1 MRRREFLGASPLLLL
16 GERLACA
23 RSMQSQTGPKGA
35 DLKEELSTAELE
47 IVDKSAMA
55 KDLDNF
61 FGKGF
66 S

>member
-1 MRRREFLGASPLLLL
+1 MRRREFLGGSPLLLF
-16 GERLACA
+16 GVRCACA
-23 RSMQSQTGPKGA
+23 QPSHSQVIPRGQ
-35 DLKEELSTAELE
+35 DLKEELSVSENET
-47 IVDKSAMA
+47 VDKSLMA